1 MTEPVDPGDFSI
13 VQNLGL
19 VDKGFVSLCSKR
31 SQPLKRKVSRE
42 GRWRPPP
49 DAILKINTDGSS
61 RGNPGQAGVGGIGRD
76 MDGNVIF
83 IFSIHK

>member
-19 VDKGFVSLCSKR
+19 VDKGFVCISSKR
-31 SQPLKRKVSRE
+31 SPPLKRKVCRV

-49 DAILKINTDGSS
+49 DVILKINTNGSS
-61 RGNPGQAGVGGIGRD
+61 RGNPGQVGVGGIGRD

-83 IFSIHK
+83 IFSV